1 MSQALARTAQEPWPD
16 PRGGGAADGPLA
28 EAIAK
33 ACRRIAPL
41 WPLDSYVAVNPFLGF
56 SEMPFDAAADTLG
69 RLAGVRLAMPP
80 AFYRE
85 AFHAGRISPADLE
98 AVVEPSP
105 DGGSVENL
113 LRVMSGGG
121 GDEPAPVRIAT
132 VAEILDRL
140 SGGDRQVSRTA
151 FMIDEISKFCAAYF
165 DEGQAMWPAPWRGL
179 TLYAAWRSAVRHDR
193 NPQAMGVRNFTET
206 VAGLPEAPVDAIQ
219 VVVDELGIPQSQ
231 WADYLFRALFDIRG
245 WAAYVRRLDWEAEQR
260 GKAGEALVDLLAIR
274 VVWGYSLFKQRSDV
288 GFIDAWRA
296 AVAQA
301 QAAPADA
308 IGRSPQGAADLVLHA
323 AYERNYQQ
331 RLRATLAGGRPAA
344 DTPRPALQAVF
355 CIDVR
360 SEIYRRALE
369 QAASGI
375 ETLGFAGFFGI
386 PMSCGD
392 EEHTHA
398 QCPVLLSPT
407 IPVQVLSRK
416 PKAEALTRRTR
427 ELWSRLKASAV
438 SCFGYVEA
446 AGLGY
451 AAGLT
456 AAACGAVSPTPPP
469 GETAGLHVHG
479 LDPERRVGLAAD
491 ILTGMSLADHFARLV
506 LIVGHGSS
514 TVNNPHAA
522 GLDCGAC
529 GGHSGAPNARVAA
542 DLLNDPR
549 VRLGL
554 ASRGIEIP
562 QDTWF
567 AAAVHDTTTDQC
579 RILDA
584 ERIPPTHDQDLRS
597 AVGWLE
603 AATRT
608 ARAERAPALGVD
620 PGQIAGRG
628 RDWSQVRPEWGLAGA
643 AAFIAA
649 PRAMTRGADLGGRA
663 FLHGYERARDPDL
676 KVLELILTAPVV
688 VASWISLQYFA
699 STIDPVAFGAGDK
712 TLHNVCG
719 RIGVLEG
726 NAGDLRMGLPL
737 QSVHD
742 GRAFRHEPM
751 RLNVLIAAAPEDI
764 NQILARQPGVRELFD
779 NRWLHLFTLDDD
791 GRMSRR
797 YVGDLAWEAVT

>member
-1 MSQALARTAQEPWPD
+1 MSQALARTLPD
-16 PRGGGAADGPLA
+16 TWTERVPSRAGLTD
-28 EAIAK
+28 AIAT

-41 WPLDSYVAVNPFLGF
+41 WPLDSYVAVNPYLGF
-56 SEMPFDAAADTLG
+56 SEMPFEAAADTLG
-69 RLAGVRLAMPP
+69 RLAGVRLSMPP
-80 AFYRE
+80 AFYQE
-85 AFHAGRISPADLE
+85 ALLSGRIAPADLE
-98 AVVEPSP
+98 AAAEAAP
-105 DGGSVENL
+105 GGTSVEHL
-113 LRVMSGGG
+113 LRVMNGGVADG
-121 GDEPAPVRIAT
+121 EPVRIAT

-165 DEGQAMWPAPWRGL
+165 DEGQALWPAPWRGL
-179 TLYAAWRSAVRHDR
+179 PLYAAWRSAARFDR
-193 NPQAMGVRNFTET
+193 NPQAMGVRNFAET
-206 VAGLPEAPVDAIQ
+206 VSGLPETPAEAIQ
-219 VVVDELGIPQSQ
+219 VVLDGLGIPQAQ
-231 WADYLFRALFDIRG
+231 WTDYLFRALFDVRG
-245 WAAYVRRLDWEAEQR
+245 WAAYVRRIDWE
-260 GKAGEALVDLLAIR
+260 GERLGQVSAALTDLLAIR
-274 VVWGYSLFKQRSDV
+274 VVWGYALFKQRSDPA
-288 GFIDAWRA
+288 FTDAWRA

-301 QAAPADA
+301 WAAPGDA
-308 IGRSPQGAADLVLHA
+308 VGRSPQGAASLALHT
-323 AYERNYQQ
+323 AYERNYQR
-331 RLRATLAGGRPAA
+331 RLQAALAGARSSGEA
-344 DTPRPALQAVF
+344 PRPPLQAVF

-360 SEIYRRALE
+360 SEIFRRALE
-369 QAASGI
+369 QAAPGV

-392 EEHTHA
+392 DEHAHA
-398 QCPVLLSPT
+398 QCPVLLSPA
-407 IPVQVLSRK
+407 IEVQAISRQPTAQALSRGVHG
-416 PKAEALTRRTR
+416 
-427 ELWSRLKASAV
+427 LWSRLKASAV

-451 AAGLT
+451 AAKLT
-456 AAACGAVSPTPPP
+456 AAANGAVAPALPT
-469 GETAGLHVHG
+469 GETANLHVHG
-479 LDPERRVGLAAD
+479 LDAERRVGMAAD
-491 ILTGMSLADHFARLV
+491 ILGGMSLTDGFARLV
-506 LIVGHGSS
+506 LMVGHGSS

-554 ASRGIEIP
+554 ASRGVAIP

-584 ERIPPTHDQDLRS
+584 EKIPATHAQDLRT
-597 AVGWLE
+597 AIAWLD
-603 AATRT
+603 AASST
-608 ARAERAPALGVD
+608 ARAERAPSLGATADDVV
-620 PGQIAGRG
+620 RRS

-649 PRAMTRGADLGGRA
+649 PRTVTRGVDLGGRA
-663 FLHGYERARDPDL
+663 FLHSYERANDPDL
-676 KVLELILTAPVV
+676 KVLELILTAPMV

-699 STIDPVAFGAGDK
+699 STVDPVVFGAGDK

-742 GRAFRHEPM
+742 GKAFRHEPM
-751 RLNVLIAAAPEDI
+751 RLNVLIAAAPEAI
-764 NQILARQPGVRELFD
+764 SQVLARQPAVRELLD

-791 GRMSRR
+791 GRMSHR
-797 YVGDLAWEAVT
+797 YVGDLAWERVA